1 MEEHRATIQRRMR
14 ELQAALAVTD
24 YKITVYGGNATP

>member
-1 MEEHRATIQRRMR
+1 MR
-14 ELQAALAVTD
+14 DLQAALAVTE